1 MNEVAKIIFV
11 QEEDFNLNS
20 RGQEY
25 WKGLGEYAS
34 GGKGVGRVVKLRDH
48 Q

>member
-1 MNEVAKIIFV
+1 MIFV
-11 QEEDFNLNS
+11 QEEDFNFNS
-20 RGQEY
+20 RGLEY

-34 GGKGVGRVVKLRDH
+34 GVKGGGIVKLRDH